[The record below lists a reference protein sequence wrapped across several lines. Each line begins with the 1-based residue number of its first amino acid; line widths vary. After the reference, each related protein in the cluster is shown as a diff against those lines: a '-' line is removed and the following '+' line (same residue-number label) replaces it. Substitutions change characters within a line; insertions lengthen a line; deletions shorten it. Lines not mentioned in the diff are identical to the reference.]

1 MLRYE
6 TVESGTLALLRR
18 LMGLEALKD
27 FALVGGTAL
36 SLRYGHRLSVDL
48 DLFTDGEMDA
58 RQVIAA
64 LTEAFGDSFTYRDD
78 QQAKWAVFG
87 FIDGIKVD
95 FVRIP
100 HARNAD
106 LQVVD
111 GLRLYTDADIGPMKV
126 EAILHRARKKDYWDI
141 AEILRAH
148 GFQQLMDD
156 HRRKYP
162 KNTILISIARAITY
176 FDDAEED
183 MDPVSLKGQ
192 TWDSVKTE
200 ISELVNG
207 HLR

>member
-6 TVESGTLALLRR
+6 TVEPGTLALLRR
-18 LMGLEALKD
+18 LMGVEALKD
-27 FALVGGTAL
+27 FALVGRTAL

-64 LTEAFGDSFTYRDD
+64 LTEAFGDAFTYRDD

-100 HARNAD
+100 HARIAD

-126 EAILHRARKKDYWDI
+126 EAILLRARKKDFWDI
-141 AEILRAH
+141 AEILRAV

-162 KNTILISIARAITY
+162 KSTIPISISRAITY
-176 FDDAEED
+176 FKDAEED